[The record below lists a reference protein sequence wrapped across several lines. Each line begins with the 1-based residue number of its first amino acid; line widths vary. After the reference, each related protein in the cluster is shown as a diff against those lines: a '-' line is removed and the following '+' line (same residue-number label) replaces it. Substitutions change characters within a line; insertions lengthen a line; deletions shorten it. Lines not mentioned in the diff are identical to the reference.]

1 VFDDGKRH
9 QMLRELTALQHNLAP
24 LNSLAYA
31 PSASPPNRLSHRRA
45 DNSSA
50 ASSSGGGGDGSREE
64 KPAEEEEEEA
74 EEEERRRFREPTCPC
89 MVTFYDAFMD
99 PKVGP
104 RSAFTRL
111 PIAFTPPP
119 PLAAFPSLAAHPPQE
134 GSISLVVEYMDGGSL
149 QDIVDTGG
157 CCDEASATGHSQ
169 ASLSC
174 TAKGRST
181 ETLR

>member
-64 KPAEEEEEEA
+64 KPAEEEEEE
-74 EEEERRRFREPTCPC
+74 EERRRFREPTCPC

-104 RSAFTRL
+104 RSAFARL
-111 PIAFTPPP
+111 PIA
-119 PLAAFPSLAAHPPQE
+119 SR
-134 GSISLVVEYMDGGSL
+134 VEIPHKIFNSAVYHLFFFFFSR
-149 QDIVDTGG
+149 IVL
-157 CCDEASATGHSQ
+157 CVSW
-169 ASLSC
+169 
-174 TAKGRST
+174 
-181 ETLR
+181 